1 MDIFVEVSTS
11 QIVTPTPTIP
21 LRLDDVAQFVSLEAN
36 DINEGEFD
44 GNLEGDEFDEEFA
57 TLDENLMVIEE
68 DGDDDLVFASAPIA
82 EFNKVDPLDEDE
94 LNSWKTWESMV
105 RYEKGKEFAVGQFF
119 TNKAS
124 ISDEVTFYSVQAN
137 QFFKVAESKPDTV
150 TYKCGRSPSPCN
162 WRLRAT
168 RKDPYSQAFTIVTYK
183 GPHDSSCVG
192 DMVPRDH
199 FKLKRG
205 FISHLIRNYVEGDWG
220 YKVMSV
226 VELILDKFGYKIS
239 YAKAWNAK
247 QRAIGDIFD
256 DWDASYEMLP
266 RFMQGLKESNHGTVV
281 QWSTTPI
288 GDSNVHT
295 FKRVFWA
302 FKPCIEGFEH
312 CRPVLTIDGTH
323 LYGKF
328 KGTILTAL
336 SIDANNQIFPVAF
349 AIVEYENSDSW
360 PWFMACIKLFV
371 TKRSGLCVISDRHA
385 GIMKAMSEV
394 GSGWEEPHAFHRIC
408 IRHLAS
414 NVNTKFRNVQVKNMF
429 GSTTMQF
436 QEKKFDIGFARLGE
450 MDRDAQHYVAD
461 VGIEK
466 WSICHDGGHRYG
478 IVTTNLAE
486 AFNNVLKGARF
497 LPITALVQCIFFRV
511 NAYFVERREEA
522 RKRLLRGQHYSS
534 KITHLLEE
542 NCKKG
547 AYHKVV
553 SFDHVGGLYQV
564 TTRRGSRNVSRG
576 SHLHTVDLSKRTC
589 TCNKFQTYKY
599 PCSHV
604 YAVCK
609 KMKLNASQFVDI
621 SYTTGEH
628 LASYASKF
636 QPLKYEAYWGHYN
649 GLMEHRL
656 QRGPVNPEV
665 LTQQE
670 THRNK
675 AIWDGDDKGSRRCQ
689 TPGEEDLKGASLR
702 IGWLTE
708 NFSGL
713 PEQAN
718 EQVLHQYVRDY
729 LLILMATVML
739 PDKNGN
745 DIQVV
750 YLPLLRDLKT
760 IDDFSWGSAVLA
772 TLYRNLCRSSNMKAR
787 DIGGP
792 LILLQLWA
800 WERITIARLIV
811 TGPKNPPLIQGPY
824 PLGSQ
829 HQLRVDSLG
838 RRWLSVHRRRPQGTT
853 ITTLLGYRDALDNM
867 RPDQFIWQ
875 PYPQDI
881 FSFLPEACYDDSGE
895 WSVVSP
901 MICFDIVEWHLPNRV
916 ARQFGWK
923 QNIPEPADT
932 KPKLHKMDKRGA
944 HSRNWADYHSSYL
957 AMWGRRTQFSPTF
970 QQTYQ
975 APLGATA
982 YLAHGFAEVHRTC
995 NTEIQAMP
1003 QEVPPHYRNIMSN
1016 IRDNTSQS
1024 LEHVG
1029 YSHLFQ
1035 QFDQPTQETQVDE
1048 QHEERGD
1055 GSTMQESTAEDDE
1068 TLQMFRRRSRRT
1080 NTSMSPINEQGTP
1093 EPSKGK
1099 RIWSRLRGKK
1109 KT

>member
-1 MDIFVEVSTS
+1 M
-11 QIVTPTPTIP
+11 
-21 LRLDDVAQFVSLEAN
+21 N
-36 DINEGEFD
+36 
-44 GNLEGDEFDEEFA
+44 
-57 TLDENLMVIEE
+57 
-68 DGDDDLVFASAPIA
+68 
-82 EFNKVDPLDEDE
+82 
-94 LNSWKTWESMV
+94 
-105 RYEKGKEFAVGQFF
+105 
-119 TNKAS
+119 
-124 ISDEVTFYSVQAN
+124 
-137 QFFKVAESKPDTV
+137 
-150 TYKCGRSPSPCN
+150 
-162 WRLRAT
+162 
-168 RKDPYSQAFTIVTYK
+168 
-183 GPHDSSCVG
+183 
-192 DMVPRDH
+192 
-199 FKLKRG
+199 
-205 FISHLIRNYVEGDWG
+205 
-220 YKVMSV
+220 
-226 VELILDKFGYKIS
+226 
-239 YAKAWNAK
+239 
-247 QRAIGDIFD
+247 
-256 DWDASYEMLP
+256 
-266 RFMQGLKESNHGTVV
+266 
-281 QWSTTPI
+281 
-288 GDSNVHT
+288 
-295 FKRVFWA
+295 
-302 FKPCIEGFEH
+302 
-312 CRPVLTIDGTH
+312 
-323 LYGKF
+323 
-328 KGTILTAL
+328 
-336 SIDANNQIFPVAF
+336 
-349 AIVEYENSDSW
+349 
-360 PWFMACIKLFV
+360 
-371 TKRSGLCVISDRHA
+371 
-385 GIMKAMSEV
+385 AMSEV

-414 NVNTKFRNVQVKNMF
+414 NVNTTYRNVKVKNLF
-429 GSTTMQF
+429 GSTAMQF

-478 IVTTNLAE
+478 ILTTNLAE

-522 RKRLLRGQHYSS
+522 RKRLLQGQHYSS

-553 SFDHVGGLYQV
+553 SFEHVGGLYQV

-609 KMKLNASQFVDI
+609 KMKLNASQFVEI
-621 SYTTGEH
+621 SYTTREH

-636 QPLKYEAYWGHYN
+636 QPLKDEAYWGHYN
-649 GLMEHRL
+649 GPRIVCDELKRRGKGSMEYRL
-656 QRGPVNPEV
+656 QPGPVNPEV

-670 THRNK
+670 THRSK
-675 AIWDGDDKGSRRCQ
+675 AIWDGDDKGSLRW
-689 TPGEEDLKGASLR
+689 ASFR

-718 EQVLHQYVRDY
+718 EQALHQYVRAY
-729 LLILMATVML
+729 LLILMATVMF
-739 PDKNGN
+739 PDKSGN

-750 YLPLLRDLKT
+750 YLPLLRDLNA

-772 TLYRNLCRSSNMKAR
+772 TLYL
-787 DIGGP
+787 
-792 LILLQLWA
+792 
-800 WERITIARLIV
+800 
-811 TGPKNPPLIQGPY
+811 TGPENPPLIQGPY

-838 RRWLSVHRRRPQGTT
+838 RRWLSVHRRRLQGTT

-867 RPDQFIWQ
+867 RPDQFVWQ
-875 PYPQDI
+875 PYPQAI
-881 FSFLPEACYDDSGE
+881 FSFLPEACYNDS
-895 WSVVSP
+895 
-901 MICFDIVEWHLPNRV
+901 
-916 ARQFGWK
+916 A
-923 QNIPEPADT
+923 
-932 KPKLHKMDKRGA
+932 
-944 HSRNWADYHSSYL
+944 YL
-957 AMWGRRTQFSPTF
+957 AMWFRRYQFRFLGVEDNIDMGYNDPYMVWYRDRTRRFISPTF
-970 QQTYQ
+970 QQAYQ

-1029 YSHLFQ
+1029 YSHLLQ
-1035 QFDQPTQETQVDE
+1035 QLHQPTQETQVEE
-1048 QHEERGD
+1048 QHEDRRD

-1068 TLQMFRRRSRRT
+1068 TLQVFRRRSRHT

-1093 EPSKGK
+1093 EPSKAK
-1099 RIWSRLRGKK
+1099 KIWSRLRGKK